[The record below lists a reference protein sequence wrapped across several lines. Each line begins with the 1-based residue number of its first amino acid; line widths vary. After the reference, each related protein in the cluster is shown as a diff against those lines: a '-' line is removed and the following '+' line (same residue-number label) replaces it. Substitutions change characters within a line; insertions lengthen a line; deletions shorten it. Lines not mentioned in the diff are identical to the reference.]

1 MDAPLTDVERTALQ
15 TSLEALNR
23 QVGQYPVSASRGVT
37 NRDRTGYVSTKCL
50 CAAVE
55 LKLVDILA
63 DADEAGMTVDEL
75 ADASGAHP
83 DRLQQVLRV
92 LRNDNIFD
100 YDAVS
105 HRYRNNR
112 VSALLHSKHWTQWHN
127 WVDLYGNEF
136 YDIARG
142 IPRSIR
148 REEARWA
155 AQINFDTNDDM
166 FTYFQAQGWLPRLHR
181 TLGGGAIAQAP
192 GIVADYP
199 WHEIGSRTVLD
210 VGGGGGGFLASLL
223 REYPQMRGGILDL
236 PRPYFDLR
244 ERVPRENLIAGDFLK
259 AVPAFEVYTMKWVL
273 HDWKDPDVLTI
284 LRCIRASL
292 IPGPDSR
299 LVILESN
306 LSDGQ
311 MGRLSRYGDINMMM
325 TANGQERSEEQWRA
339 LAAASGWEISRIYP
353 MRRAWMSSNTIS
365 SDPNGAVV
373 MGDMEYDGRV
383 ILYIIKADETSY
395 INYIK
400 PLILAEEIQFP
411 HVLSVI
417 DTRDEWFYSIHPE
430 RMVPSLK
437 DQDPVTG
444 EKVIVFESTACL
456 QYLVD
461 RFDTDGTWSGRT
473 VAEKGAILS
482 WTAYQT
488 AALGP
493 TAKYWLYFK
502 RGYPTRANPV
512 QLPRT
517 IEKLHANT
525 LRQWDILEKR
535 LKEPGQQY
543 IALKDRPTLADLSYF
558 PFAMPW
564 MFTFLGV
571 DIKDWPHIQRWSE
584 MMLSRPAV
592 ARVLQ
597 RAPTLGH

>member
-1 MDAPLTDVERTALQ
+1 MDKVLPYPSSANLLQPPYISSTERTTIMDAPLTDAERTALQ

-23 QVGQYPVSASRGVT
+23 QVEATRNILRSNSQKALLQTLHTDQELPDPALEALAGKTINLLHETQQLLEPGHLVLA
-37 NRDRTGYVSTKCL
+37 DHFL
-50 CAAVE
+50 AVE

-112 VSALLHSKHWTQWHN
+112 VSALLHSEHWTQWHN

-236 PRPYFDLR
+236 PRTIEHACTLFHEPQGPYFDLR
-244 ERVPRENLIAGDFLK
+244 ERVPRENLIAGNFLK
-259 AVPAFEVYTMKWVL
+259 AVPAFEIYTMKWVL

-339 LAAASGWEISRIYP
+339 LAAASGWE
-353 MRRAWMSSNTIS
+353 
-365 SDPNGAVV
+365 
-373 MGDMEYDGRV
+373 
-383 ILYIIKADETSY
+383 
-395 INYIK
+395 
-400 PLILAEEIQFP
+400 
-411 HVLSVI
+411 
-417 DTRDEWFYSIHPE
+417 
-430 RMVPSLK
+430 
-437 DQDPVTG
+437 
-444 EKVIVFESTACL
+444 
-456 QYLVD
+456 
-461 RFDTDGTWSGRT
+461 TDGQ
-473 VAEKGAILS
+473 VLAILQARLS
-482 WTAYQT
+482 HAGQ
-488 AALGP
+488 
-493 TAKYWLYFK
+493 
-502 RGYPTRANPV
+502 
-512 QLPRT
+512 PRST
-517 IEKLHANT
+517 PSDNRKVGFLSLLMVVVDTTLTTCNRLHANT

-584 MMLSRPAV
+584 RMLSRPAV

>member
-23 QVGQYPVSASRGVT
+23 QVGQYPVSASRRVT
-37 NRDRTGYVSTKCL
+37 NMDRTGYVSTKCL

-112 VSALLHSKHWTQWHN
+112 VSALLHSGHWTQWHN

-155 AQINFDTNDDM
+155 AQINFDTHDDM

-259 AVPAFEVYTMKWVL
+259 AVPAFEIYTMKWVL

-339 LAAASGWEISRIYP
+339 LAAASGWEVSRIYP

-584 MMLSRPAV
+584 RMLSRPAV

>member
-1 MDAPLTDVERTALQ
+1 MDKVLPYPSSVNLLQPPYISSTERTTIMDAPLTDAERTALQ

-37 NRDRTGYVSTKCL
+37 NRDRIGYVSTKCL

-55 LKLVDILA
+55 LKLVDILT

-112 VSALLHSKHWTQWHN
+112 VSALLHSEHWTQWHN

-155 AQINFDTNDDM
+155 AQINFDTHDDM

-236 PRPYFDLR
+236 PRTIEHACTLFHEPQGPYFDLR

-259 AVPAFEVYTMKWVL
+259 AVPAFEIYTMKWVL

-339 LAAASGWEISRIYP
+339 LAAASGWEVSRIYP
-353 MRRAWMSSNTIS
+353 MRRAWVCAIDLRPSASES
-365 SDPNGAVV
+365 
-373 MGDMEYDGRV
+373 GDR
-383 ILYIIKADETSY
+383 KHS
-395 INYIK
+395 
-400 PLILAEEIQFP
+400 
-411 HVLSVI
+411 
-417 DTRDEWFYSIHPE
+417 
-430 RMVPSLK
+430 
-437 DQDPVTG
+437 
-444 EKVIVFESTACL
+444 
-456 QYLVD
+456 
-461 RFDTDGTWSGRT
+461 
-473 VAEKGAILS
+473 
-482 WTAYQT
+482 
-488 AALGP
+488 
-493 TAKYWLYFK
+493 
-502 RGYPTRANPV
+502 
-512 QLPRT
+512 
-517 IEKLHANT
+517 
-525 LRQWDILEKR
+525 
-535 LKEPGQQY
+535 
-543 IALKDRPTLADLSYF
+543 
-558 PFAMPW
+558 
-564 MFTFLGV
+564 
-571 DIKDWPHIQRWSE
+571 
-584 MMLSRPAV
+584 
-592 ARVLQ
+592 
-597 RAPTLGH
+597 

>member
-1 MDAPLTDVERTALQ
+1 M
-15 TSLEALNR
+15 
-23 QVGQYPVSASRGVT
+23 SASRGVT
-37 NRDRTGYVSTKCL
+37 NRDRIGYVSTKCL

-112 VSALLHSKHWTQWHN
+112 VSALLHSEHWTQWHN

-236 PRPYFDLR
+236 PRTIEHACTLFHEPQGPYFDLR

-259 AVPAFEVYTMKWVL
+259 AVPAFEIYTMKWVL

-339 LAAASGWEISRIYP
+339 LAAASGWEVSRIYP
-353 MRRAWMSSNTIS
+353 MRRAWVCAIDLRPSASES
-365 SDPNGAVV
+365 
-373 MGDMEYDGRV
+373 GDR
-383 ILYIIKADETSY
+383 KHS
-395 INYIK
+395 
-400 PLILAEEIQFP
+400 
-411 HVLSVI
+411 
-417 DTRDEWFYSIHPE
+417 
-430 RMVPSLK
+430 
-437 DQDPVTG
+437 
-444 EKVIVFESTACL
+444 
-456 QYLVD
+456 
-461 RFDTDGTWSGRT
+461 
-473 VAEKGAILS
+473 
-482 WTAYQT
+482 
-488 AALGP
+488 
-493 TAKYWLYFK
+493 
-502 RGYPTRANPV
+502 
-512 QLPRT
+512 
-517 IEKLHANT
+517 
-525 LRQWDILEKR
+525 
-535 LKEPGQQY
+535 
-543 IALKDRPTLADLSYF
+543 
-558 PFAMPW
+558 
-564 MFTFLGV
+564 
-571 DIKDWPHIQRWSE
+571 
-584 MMLSRPAV
+584 
-592 ARVLQ
+592 
-597 RAPTLGH
+597 

>member
-1 MDAPLTDVERTALQ
+1 MDKVLPYPSSVNLLQPPYISSTERTTIMDAPLTDAERTALQ

-37 NRDRTGYVSTKCL
+37 NRDRIGYVSTKCL

-55 LKLVDILA
+55 LKLVDILT

-112 VSALLHSKHWTQWHN
+112 VSALLHSEHWTQWHN

-155 AQINFDTNDDM
+155 AQINFDTHDDM

-236 PRPYFDLR
+236 PRTIEHACTLFHEPQGPYFDLR

-259 AVPAFEVYTMKWVL
+259 AVPAFEIYTMKWVL

-339 LAAASGWEISRIYP
+339 LAAASGWEPSL
-353 MRRAWMSSNTIS
+353 SSTH
-365 SDPNGAVV
+365 P
-373 MGDMEYDGRV
+373 
-383 ILYIIKADETSY
+383 IKRTAADETSY

-473 VAEKGAILS
+473 VAEKGAVLS

-488 AALGP
+488 AALG
-493 TAKYWLYFK
+493 
-502 RGYPTRANPV
+502 
-512 QLPRT
+512 
-517 IEKLHANT
+517 
-525 LRQWDILEKR
+525 
-535 LKEPGQQY
+535 
-543 IALKDRPTLADLSYF
+543 
-558 PFAMPW
+558 
-564 MFTFLGV
+564 
-571 DIKDWPHIQRWSE
+571 
-584 MMLSRPAV
+584 
-592 ARVLQ
+592 
-597 RAPTLGH
+597 

>member
-1 MDAPLTDVERTALQ
+1 METDLQNTSTSQGKLVVPFWIYGCCSLSGVVSVVGRRLRAEWPLSSVINRGAMGYNMDKVLPYPSSANLLQPPYISSTERTTIMDAPLTDAERTALQ

-23 QVGQYPVSASRGVT
+23 QVEATRNILRSNSQKALLQTLHTDQELPDPALEALAGKTINLLHETQQLLEPGHLVLA
-37 NRDRTGYVSTKCL
+37 DHFLGYVSTKCL

-92 LRNDNIFD
+92 LRNDDIFD

-105 HRYRNNR
+105 NRYRNNR
-112 VSALLHSKHWTQWHN
+112 VSALLHSEHWTQWHN

-155 AQINFDTNDDM
+155 AQINFDTHDDM

-236 PRPYFDLR
+236 PRTIEHACTLFHEPQGPYFDLR

-259 AVPAFEVYTMKWVL
+259 AVPAFEIYTMKWVL

-339 LAAASGWEISRIYP
+339 LAAASGWEVSRIYP
-353 MRRAWMSSNTIS
+353 MRRAWVCAIDLRPSASES
-365 SDPNGAVV
+365 
-373 MGDMEYDGRV
+373 GDR
-383 ILYIIKADETSY
+383 KHS
-395 INYIK
+395 
-400 PLILAEEIQFP
+400 
-411 HVLSVI
+411 
-417 DTRDEWFYSIHPE
+417 
-430 RMVPSLK
+430 
-437 DQDPVTG
+437 
-444 EKVIVFESTACL
+444 
-456 QYLVD
+456 
-461 RFDTDGTWSGRT
+461 
-473 VAEKGAILS
+473 
-482 WTAYQT
+482 
-488 AALGP
+488 
-493 TAKYWLYFK
+493 
-502 RGYPTRANPV
+502 
-512 QLPRT
+512 
-517 IEKLHANT
+517 
-525 LRQWDILEKR
+525 
-535 LKEPGQQY
+535 
-543 IALKDRPTLADLSYF
+543 
-558 PFAMPW
+558 
-564 MFTFLGV
+564 
-571 DIKDWPHIQRWSE
+571 
-584 MMLSRPAV
+584 
-592 ARVLQ
+592 
-597 RAPTLGH
+597 